1 MALSLLSPRRM
12 ARTYLLP
19 AALAWLLSL
28 PCAARAAADDGP
40 VRLPPVLHLSDA
52 LDLFHGR
59 GLDLLL
65 ADAAVL
71 SAEGDVAAAGAIPNP
86 ALSASAGRSF
96 TCQTDGCRQLA
107 FSVGLSDQA
116 AIEDSLSGKRGLRLR
131 VARIGRDIAKLSR
144 ADAERTVGFQVK
156 SGFVQVLLAQ
166 RALAFARDT
175 AAASAH
181 MLELQQVREQA
192 GAISEADLARVET
205 AKLESDQA
213 VDQAVGTLRAAR
225 ANLAFL
231 LGVRGATP
239 DFEAV
244 EPTLDRGTALPRLE
258 GATSDALFDAAQAH
272 RPDVLAAAKGGEKA
286 EANLALQRRL
296 RFPDLSLS
304 ATYLQQGTGADAIT
318 PPTVTFGISVPLPI
332 LYQQQGEIRKAEAD
346 VRTQDLSGRKLD
358 AQVRA
363 DVESGLAGYRGARA
377 LVDRMEG
384 RLLER
389 ARRAR
394 DLVQIQYQKGAAS
407 LLDYLDAE
415 RTFISTQVEYLNDLT
430 TLWTSVF
437 QLEQAVGTELR

>member
-1 MALSLLSPRRM
+1 MARALLTSAAALGLLLAPALSRAAEAEPVQ
-12 ARTYLLP
+12 LP
-19 AALAWLLSL
+19 A
-28 PCAARAAADDGP
+28 
-40 VRLPPVLHLSDA
+40 VLHLSEA
-52 LDLFHGR
+52 LELFRTR

-86 ALSASAGRSF
+86 ALSASAGKSLG
-96 TCQTDGCRQLA
+96 CQSDACRQLA
-107 FSVGLSDQA
+107 FSVGVSDQS

-131 VARIGRDIAKLSR
+131 VARVGREIARLSR

-156 SGFVQVLLAQ
+156 SAFVQVLLAQ
-166 RALAFARDT
+166 RALAFARET

-205 AKLESDQA
+205 AKLETDQA
-213 VDQAVGTLRAAR
+213 VDQAAGTLRTAR

-231 LGVRGATP
+231 VGVRAAVP
-239 DFEAV
+239 DIEAR
-244 EPTLDRGTALPRLE
+244 EPSLDRGAPLPKLE
-258 GATSDALFDAAQAH
+258 GATSDALVDAARAH
-272 RPDVLAAAKGGEKA
+272 RPDVQSAAKGSEKA
-286 EANLALQRRL
+286 EANLALQKRL

-304 ATYLQQGTGADAIT
+304 ATYAQQGTGDTAIT
-318 PPTVTFGISVPLPI
+318 PPTLTFGVAAPIPL
-332 LYQQQGEIRKAEAD
+332 LYRQEGEIRKAEAD

-358 AQVRA
+358 AQVRS
-363 DVESGLAGYRGARA
+363 DVESGLAGYRSARA

-384 RLLER
+384 RLLDR

-415 RTFISTQVEYLNDLT
+415 RTFIATQVEYLNDLT
-430 TLWTSVF
+430 ALWTSVF
-437 QLEQAVGTELR
+437 QLEQAVGTELRP